1 MSQYDA
7 PSPTSPTGGSI
18 QSLRAL
24 EATPQGKR
32 DRWATEIQAAE
43 KELRGFH
50 NSARKVTRRYIDER
64 DGFESDKKWFNIF
77 KTNTEIL
84 EANLYA
90 NIPSVDVS
98 RRFLDAEDDVARVAG
113 LVLQRCIEQDMN
125 EPGCDFDN
133 VMRQVV
139 QDRLVP
145 GLGVAWVRLRTET
158 EEQKSVPDYPTDT
171 YDETETQKPEEPK
184 QSEPLLKIT
193 DQQVCMDWVY
203 WEDFLWSPCRV
214 WPERRWVGRRVPMT
228 YDALVK
234 RFGEAKAHN
243 IPLDYTTRSTNTT
256 DTPTPPTVLKQACI
270 YEIWDRSSRTVI
282 WYSRGYPEL
291 LDEQSD
297 PLRLHDG
304 RFEPCPTPLFANV
317 TTSSCLPKPD
327 YAMMQDQYAE
337 LDETNNR
344 IALLIKA
351 VKAVG
356 VYDKSAEG
364 VQRMLQE
371 GTDNTLIPVDNW
383 AMFAEKGG
391 IKGQVDW
398 LPLEAVIQ
406 ALQALQQ
413 HREAVKA
420 QVYELSGISDIVRG
434 FTAASETLGAQE
446 LKSKYASIR
455 IQKLQDTVVR
465 FAEELLQIKA
475 DILCTHFEPEILARM
490 SNAANIPDAKIA
502 PPAPPMPP
510 QMPPGPPG
518 MPPGPPGMMA
528 PPGPSGPPQ
537 MPPGMPPGR
546 APGVPIATPPSGLP
560 PGLGQLRGG
569 PPGMPG
575 GMAPPMPPPGL
586 PPVPPDL
593 SGPMLIQTAIE
604 FLKSP
609 WELVSWR
616 VSIEA
621 DSMAMVDYTRQKQ
634 ERTEFLNATA
644 TFLQSAATVGQNT
657 PQFMPMLLQLLKFG
671 VAGFRISKEVEGIF
685 DKYIKEFEQE
695 IEKRKNAPPPPDPN
709 MMKIQA
715 EMQFKQAEAQTRQ
728 AESQA
733 DMQAKQM
740 DAQLKQQSAQ
750 AQLAMDQQKHQQEM
764 AQMAQEFQLK
774 MSQMQEEFALRMQQL
789 DVEGGIKAQNAQ
801 IQGDIKVEQA
811 RAKGNGGG
819 E

>member
-1 MSQYDA
+1 MSQYDS
-7 PSPTSPTGGSI
+7 PSPTQPTSGSI
-18 QSLRAL
+18 QSLKAL

-43 KELRGFH
+43 KELRTFH
-50 NSARKVTRRYIDER
+50 NAARRVTRRYVDER
-64 DGFESDKKWFNIF
+64 DGFESDKKWFNLF

-113 LVLQRCIEQDMN
+113 IILQRCIAQDME

-145 GLGVAWVRLRTET
+145 GLGCAWVRLRTET
-158 EEQKSVPDYPTDT
+158 AEQSGSPNSAYSLTSSPEA
-171 YDETETQKPEEPK
+171 YSEAPETPEPL
-184 QSEPLLKIT
+184 EPLLQIT
-193 DQQVCMDWVY
+193 GQEVCIDWVY

-214 WPERRWVGRRVPMT
+214 WAERRWVGRRVPMT

-234 RFGEAKAHN
+234 RFGEEKARA
-243 IPLDYTTRSTNTT
+243 IPLDYTTKNYQTQEAAPVNS
-256 DTPTPPTVLKQACI
+256 VLKQACI
-270 YEIWDRSSRTVI
+270 YEIWDRNTRTVI
-282 WYSRGYPEL
+282 WFSRGYPSL

-297 PLRLHDG
+297 PLQLHDG
-304 RFEPCPTPLFANV
+304 RFEPCPTPLFANL

-327 YAMMQDQYAE
+327 YVMMQDQYAE

-371 GTDNTLIPVDNW
+371 GTDNQLIPVDNW

-406 ALQALQQ
+406 ALQSLQQ

-420 QVYELSGISDIVRG
+420 QIYELSGISDIVRG

-490 SNAANIPDAKIA
+490 SNAAHIPDAQVTPSLPTPPLAMVPSPGA
-502 PPAPPMPP
+502 PPGMVPPGVPLAPPSMS
-510 QMPPGPPG
+510 PPGMIPSGVNQLRGG
-518 MPPGPPGMMA
+518 MPPGAPGMA
-528 PPGPSGPPQ
+528 PPGP
-537 MPPGMPPGR
+537 
-546 APGVPIATPPSGLP
+546 
-560 PGLGQLRGG
+560 
-569 PPGMPG
+569 
-575 GMAPPMPPPGL
+575 PMPL
-586 PPVPPDL
+586 M
-593 SGPMLIQTAIE
+593 GPQLIQAALAL
-604 FLKSP
+604 LKSP
-609 WELVSWR
+609 WELVGWR

-671 VAGFRISKEVEGIF
+671 VAGFRISKEMEGVF
-685 DKYIKEFEQE
+685 DKYIKEFEQT
-695 IEKRKNAPPPPDPN
+695 IEARKNAPPPPDPN

-715 EMQFKQAEAQTRQ
+715 EMQARQ
-728 AESQA
+728 AETQA
-733 DMQAKQM
+733 HMQEKQQ
-740 DAQLKQQSAQ
+740 DAVLKQQSVQ
-750 AQLAMDQQKHQQEM
+750 SQLAMDQQRHQQEL
-764 AQMAQEFQLK
+764 AQTAQEFQLK
-774 MSQMQEEFALRMQQL
+774 ISQMQEEFALKMRHM
-789 DVEGGIKAQNAQ
+789 EMENNIKLANAET
-801 IQGDIKVEQA
+801 QGAIKVAQA
-811 RAKGNGGG
+811 ATKSVETG